1 MAAPAVLSALL
12 TTLTDSLTSASSS
25 LPTSTNLAPPADGI
39 SLLDTKNELLL
50 SYLHNLVFLII
61 LKLRNQS
68 SPNPAEEEE
77 AATSPLNDA
86 VTQKLVE
93 LRVYIE
99 KGVRPLEG
107 RLKYQLDK
115 LLLTASEAS
124 TVPAPDKSALKTPR
138 TTKQSEARSGASASD
153 SDASPA
159 PRPAIPDLA
168 HRPNPSA
175 FARPSETTTAAR
187 QSASDGLYRPPRIT
201 PTALPTTDT
210 SSRKKEAKP
219 RRSHT
224 LNEFVREEMDDA
236 PVAEPSIGAGS
247 GLRGREKEREEER
260 RAYEEMRLVRLPE
273 EKKSKKQKRDRGL
286 GEGFG
291 EDLVG
296 GLGGFEIEG
305 LKGRGGK
312 RKREGGGGDEGRV
325 GQAWEKRVKKGVG
338 RKRR

>member
-1 MAAPAVLSALL
+1 MAAPATLPALL

-25 LPTSTNLAPPADGI
+25 LPKSTNLGPPADGI

-68 SPNPAEEEE
+68 SPSPAEEKDQ
-77 AATSPLNDA
+77 SSLNDA
-86 VTQKLVE
+86 VAQKLVE
-93 LRVYIE
+93 LRIYIE

-115 LLLTASEAS
+115 LLLAASDAP
-124 TVPAPDKSALKTPR
+124 TVSAPDNGPLKTSRATEQRAGKPD
-138 TTKQSEARSGASASD
+138 ASASD
-153 SDASPA
+153 SDASSA
-159 PRPAIPDLA
+159 PRPAIPGLA

-175 FARPSETTTAAR
+175 FAGPSETKAAR
-187 QSASDGLYRPPRIT
+187 RSASDGLYRPPRIT
-201 PTALPTTDT
+201 PTALPTTDA
-210 SSRKKEAKP
+210 SSRRKEVRP
-219 RRSHT
+219 RKSHT
-224 LNEFVREEMDDA
+224 LNEFIREEMDDA

-247 GLRGREKEREEER
+247 GLRGREKEKEEER
-260 RAYEEMRLVRLPE
+260 RAYEETRLVRLPE
-273 EKKSKKQKRDRGL
+273 EKKSKKAKRDRGM

-296 GLGGFEIEG
+296 GLGDFEFEG

-312 RKREGGGGDEGRV
+312 RKREGGGGDDGRV

>member
-1 MAAPAVLSALL
+1 MAAPATLPALL
-12 TTLTDSLTSASSS
+12 TTLTDSLTSASSFV
-25 LPTSTNLAPPADGI
+25 PKSTNLGPPADGI

-68 SPNPAEEEE
+68 SPNPAEEKDQ
-77 AATSPLNDA
+77 SSLNDA

-93 LRVYIE
+93 LRVYTE

-115 LLLTASEAS
+115 LLLAASEAP
-124 TVPAPDKSALKTPR
+124 TAPAPDNSPLKTSRATEQRAGKPD
-138 TTKQSEARSGASASD
+138 ASASD
-153 SDASPA
+153 SDASSA
-159 PRPAIPDLA
+159 PRPAIPGLA

-175 FARPSETTTAAR
+175 FARPSETKAAR

-201 PTALPTTDT
+201 PTALPTTDA
-210 SSRKKEAKP
+210 SSRKKEVKP
-219 RRSHT
+219 RNSHT
-224 LNEFVREEMDDA
+224 LNEFIREEMDDE
-236 PVAEPSIGAGS
+236 PIAEPSIGAGS
-247 GLRGREKEREEER
+247 GLRGREKEKEEER

-273 EKKSKKQKRDRGL
+273 EKKSKKGKRDRGM

-296 GLGGFEIEG
+296 GLGDFEFEG

-312 RKREGGGGDEGRV
+312 RKREAGGGDDGRV

>member
-1 MAAPAVLSALL
+1 MAAPPTLPALL
-12 TTLTDSLTSASSS
+12 TTLTDSLTSATSS
-25 LPTSTNLAPPADGI
+25 LPSTTNLTPPAEGI

-68 SPNPAEEEE
+68 PSTPAEE
-77 AATSPLNDA
+77 TPLNDA

-93 LRVYIE
+93 LRIYIE
-99 KGVRPLEG
+99 KGVRPLES

-115 LLLTASEAS
+115 LLLAASEAS
-124 TVPAPDKSALKTPR
+124 SIASIPNTAAIKKPR
-138 TTKQSEARSGASASD
+138 TTKPDTANSDASASASD
-153 SDASPA
+153 DDAAEPA
-159 PRPAIPDLA
+159 LQPPIPDLT

-175 FARPSETTTAAR
+175 FARPSDSKATR
-187 QSASDGLYRPPRIT
+187 QSNSDGVYKPPRIT
-201 PTALPTTDT
+201 PTALPTTDAT
-210 SSRKKEAKP
+210 SRKKEVKP
-219 RRSHT
+219 RKSHT
-224 LNEFVREEMDDA
+224 LNEFIREEMDEA

-247 GLRGREKEREEER
+247 GLRGREKEEEEER
-260 RAYEEMRLVRLPE
+260 RAYEELRLVRLPGE
-273 EKKSKKQKRDRGL
+273 RKKKKKDGRA

-296 GLGGFEIEG
+296 GLGDFEFEG

-312 RKREGGGGDEGRV
+312 RRREREGGDEGRV
-325 GQAWEKRVKKGVG
+325 GQAWEKRVRKGVE

>member
-1 MAAPAVLSALL
+1 MAAPASLPTLL
-12 TTLTDSLTSASSS
+12 TTLTDSLTSAASS
-25 LPTSTNLAPPADGI
+25 LPTSTNIAPATDGI

-68 SPNPAEEEE
+68 SPNPTTEP
-77 AATSPLNDA
+77 SLDDA

-93 LRVYIE
+93 LRIYIE

-115 LLLTASEAS
+115 LLLAASEDSATPFPDGVTKTKFS
-124 TVPAPDKSALKTPR
+124 TSERRAAEPD
-138 TTKQSEARSGASASD
+138 ASAGE
-153 SDASPA
+153 SDAEHA
-159 PRPAIPDLA
+159 PQPAIPDLA

-175 FARPSETTTAAR
+175 FARPSESKTAR
-187 QSASDGLYRPPRIT
+187 QSTSDGLYRPPRIT
-201 PTALPTTDT
+201 PTALPTMDA
-210 SSRKKEAKP
+210 SSRKKEVKP
-219 RRSHT
+219 RKSHT
-224 LNEFVREEMDDA
+224 LNAFIREEMDDA
-236 PVAEPSIGAGS
+236 PIAEPSIGAGS

-260 RAYEEMRLVRLPE
+260 RGYEETRLVRLPG
-273 EKKSKKQKRDRGL
+273 EKKKKDRRR

-291 EDLVG
+291 EDLAD
-296 GLGGFEIEG
+296 GLGDFEFEG

-312 RKREGGGGDEGRV
+312 RKRVRDGGDGRRV
-325 GQAWEKRVKKGVG
+325 GEMWEKRVKKGVG